1 MPHFG
6 TPTFTK
12 GELSEVYQ
20 EGLMTDGNT
29 STENNKRSDSDSL
42 SGRIAFVLSDACDLL
57 SVCMVTEML
66 TRASELSGAGQGD
79 AYRLQFLSEE
89 GSHVRS
95 RMSMIIATD
104 KLSEASEGDLRLV
117 LVAAGPSPEEKGTL
131 SLDSWLRH
139 ISSMGVPVHFLS
151 PHGSGAAKERAA
163 QAEREASDQSTDLH
177 DLRDV
182 RDMHDIRSADIAVHP
197 FLEPDVLDTQREEP
211 LLAAMK
217 IIRADLG
224 DEIAREAALGVSS
237 SEPVEAMLVSLS
249 EGSSPIGKVWG
260 VARWM
265 KDNCHRSISVADVA
279 RECELSERTLLR
291 HFQSHFG
298 KSPSDYLREVRVEY
312 ARKLLSSTR
321 LPADK
326 IARQVGLA
334 NGDRLSKLFRRCVG
348 MSPSEYRSRYRAFSA
363 NQVHFSETV

>member
-1 MPHFG
+1 
-6 TPTFTK
+6 
-12 GELSEVYQ
+12 
-20 EGLMTDGNT
+20 MTDGNT
-29 STENNKRSDSDSL
+29 DSRMSDETSDSDSL

-66 TRASELSGAGQGD
+66 TRASELSGAKEGD

-89 GSHVRS
+89 GSHVRC
-95 RMSMIIATD
+95 RMSMIVATD
-104 KLSEASEGDLRLV
+104 KLSEAAGSDLRLV
-117 LVAAGPSPEEKGTL
+117 LVAAGPTQTDQGRL
-131 SLDSWLRH
+131 SVDSWLKH
-139 ISSMGVPVHFLS
+139 ISARGVPVHFLS
-151 PHGSGAAKERAA
+151 PHGSSAARERAPQLVKEDTHIA
-163 QAEREASDQSTDLH
+163 GFADMSPQSL
-177 DLRDV
+177 
-182 RDMHDIRSADIAVHP
+182 MQ
-197 FLEPDVLDTQREEP
+197 PDVLDAQREEP

-217 IIRADLG
+217 IIRDDLG
-224 DEIAREAALGVSS
+224 DDIAREAALGVSS

-312 ARKLLSSTR
+312 ARKLLSNTR

-348 MSPSEYRSRYRAFSA
+348 MSPSEYRSRYRAFAA
-363 NQVHFSETV
+363 NQVHYTETV